1 MDIQFFQD
9 KYPPSI
15 PKTVDVN
22 QYSSVVE
29 IFNKFVQK
37 YAERPAFTCLGQT
50 MTYAELNTQSAA
62 FAAYLQ
68 NETSLVAG
76 DRIAIQLPNV
86 LQYPIVV
93 FGAMRAG
100 MIVVNTNPLYTER
113 EMEHQFNDSGAK
125 ALVVLANMG
134 DKAANVVPKTGIK
147 HVFVTQVGD
156 MHGTVKR
163 LLINTVLKHV
173 KKEVPEFSI
182 AGAVPLRQA
191 LSHGT
196 GKQYTPVAA
205 TAEDV
210 AVLQYTGGTTGVAK
224 GAMLTHG
231 NLMANMMQSHGVFN
245 HVIDEANE
253 VLICP
258 LPLYHIYAFTV
269 HCMVLL
275 ETGNHNILIPNP
287 RDIPGFIKTLQKVE
301 FTGFVGL
308 NTLFVALCA
317 QQDFRALNFSK
328 LKLTVSGGMA
338 LTKAAFDE
346 WRNVT
351 GCDVA
356 EGYGMTETSPVVSFN
371 PSDNIKQGSI
381 GMPVPN
387 TNCKVIDDDGNDLP
401 LGEAGELCVKGPQ
414 VMKGYW
420 QRPEATAETMTKDG
434 WLKTG
439 DVAVIGDDGYMKIV
453 DRKKDMIIV
462 SGFNV
467 YPNEVEDI
475 IVSHPDIIEAAAI
488 GIPDVKSS
496 EAVKV
501 FAVRSDPSL
510 TEKDV
515 IDYARQ
521 NLTGYKVPRY
531 IEFRDELPKT
541 NVGKIL
547 RRELRDEELKNHPQ

>member
-1 MDIQFFQD
+1 
-9 KYPPSI
+9 
-15 PKTVDVN
+15 
-22 QYSSVVE
+22 
-29 IFNKFVQK
+29 
-37 YAERPAFTCLGQT
+37 
-50 MTYAELNTQSAA
+50 
-62 FAAYLQ
+62 
-68 NETSLVAG
+68 
-76 DRIAIQLPNV
+76 
-86 LQYPIVV
+86 
-93 FGAMRAG
+93 MRAG

-191 LSHGT
+191 LNHGT

-275 ETGNHNILIPNP
+275 ETGNHNILVPNP

-420 QRPEATAETMTKDG
+420 QRPEATAETITKDG

>member
-1 MDIQFFQD
+1 
-9 KYPPSI
+9 
-15 PKTVDVN
+15 
-22 QYSSVVE
+22 
-29 IFNKFVQK
+29 
-37 YAERPAFTCLGQT
+37 
-50 MTYAELNTQSAA
+50 
-62 FAAYLQ
+62 
-68 NETSLVAG
+68 
-76 DRIAIQLPNV
+76 
-86 LQYPIVV
+86 V
-93 FGAMRAG
+93 FS
-100 MIVVNTNPLYTER
+100 
-113 EMEHQFNDSGAK
+113 Q
-125 ALVVLANMG
+125 
-134 DKAANVVPKTGIK
+134 
-147 HVFVTQVGD
+147 
-156 MHGTVKR
+156 
-163 LLINTVLKHV
+163 
-173 KKEVPEFSI
+173 
-182 AGAVPLRQA
+182 
-191 LSHGT
+191 
-196 GKQYTPVAA
+196 
-205 TAEDV
+205 
-210 AVLQYTGGTTGVAK
+210 
-224 GAMLTHG
+224 
-231 NLMANMMQSHGVFN
+231 
-245 HVIDEANE
+245 VIDEANE